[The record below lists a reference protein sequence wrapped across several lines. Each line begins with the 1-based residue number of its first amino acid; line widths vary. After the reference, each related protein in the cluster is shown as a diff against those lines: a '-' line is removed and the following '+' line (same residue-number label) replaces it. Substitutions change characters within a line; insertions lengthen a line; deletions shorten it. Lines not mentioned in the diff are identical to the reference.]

1 MLVPAAAMGGHGL
14 MAPVFVCA
22 EPSGQ
27 NSMVVDVVSVTSVA
41 SRRTGPSLFGRV
53 IGLLSGAGNGYVLSE
68 HRPRTPSAAAG
79 TPGVPIS
86 STILYWPATGQLNM
100 TRTGWLAD
108 TAVMRADCSS
118 RSTWRVA
125 SPSSMAPLIFA
136 EQGQPDHRHDA
147 NERYTISNSMSENPD
162 WLKRL
167 TTASHTASGGPL
179 CRRLPNRV

>member
-27 NSMVVDVVSVTSVA
+27 NSMVVDVVNVTCVA
-41 SRRTGPSLFGRV
+41 SRRRGPSLFGRV

-86 STILYWPATGQLNM
+86 STILY
-100 TRTGWLAD
+100 LASD
-108 TAVMRADCSS
+108 RA
-118 RSTWRVA
+118 
-125 SPSSMAPLIFA
+125 I
-136 EQGQPDHRHDA
+136 EHDA
-147 NERYTISNSMSENPD
+147 HGVVGRH
-162 WLKRL
+162 R
-167 TTASHTASGGPL
+167 SHA
-179 CRRLPNRV
+179 R